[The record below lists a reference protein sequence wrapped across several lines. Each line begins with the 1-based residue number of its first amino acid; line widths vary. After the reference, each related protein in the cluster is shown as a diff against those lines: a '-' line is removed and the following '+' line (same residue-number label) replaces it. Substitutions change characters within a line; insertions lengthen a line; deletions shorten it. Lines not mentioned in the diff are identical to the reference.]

1 MTDSSRGDNTAA
13 LVVPVLCD
21 LSGGDDS
28 TCLNVIA
35 VVDVVGFSFRSD
47 HSDQFP
53 ELTHQMRS
61 LCLYLDKFSLN
72 FLFVIYFCFLW
83 KLIHGLCVLLK
94 KHTAHK

>member
-35 VVDVVGFSFRSD
+35 VVDVVGFSFRSVSRTD
-47 HSDQFP
+47 
-53 ELTHQMRS
+53 T
-61 LCLYLDKFSLN
+61 CV
-72 FLFVIYFCFLW
+72 LFVYI
-83 KLIHGLCVLLK
+83 
-94 KHTAHK
+94 

>member
-35 VVDVVGFSFRSD
+35 VVDVVGFSFRSVSRTD
-47 HSDQFP
+47 TSDA
-53 ELTHQMRS
+53 
-61 LCLYLDKFSLN
+61 FSL
-72 FLFVIYFCFLW
+72 FIFR
-83 KLIHGLCVLLK
+83 
-94 KHTAHK
+94 

>member
-1 MTDSSRGDNTAA
+1 MTDSSSGDNTAA
-13 LVVPVLCD
+13 LGVPVLCD
-21 LSGGDDS
+21 LSGGDS
-28 TCLNVIA
+28 TCLSVIA